1 MANLIITIISIALVA
16 IAALM
21 GAYYGGTAFLNG
33 QAKANANASVSQGEQ
48 QVAAWSV
55 YASDRSG
62 SWTLS
67 SISSLSATS
76 PAAYLTTSP
85 VAPAGAAAST
95 GISAWSLVNLSDI
108 SGGTSATF
116 NGVYFQLVST
126 TSGATVCSTVSQM
139 IGGPSASPALT
150 SVANNLLQANTGHKF
165 DCVFVDTSA
174 SVFPTT
180 GADPMYIYYRAY

>member
-55 YASDRSG
+55 YTADRSG
-62 SWTLS
+62 NWTLA
-67 SISSLSATS
+67 SISALSATS
-76 PAAYLTTSP
+76 PAAYLTTAP
-85 VAPAGAAAST
+85 VSPAGVTAST
-95 GISAWSLVNLSDI
+95 GISAWSLVNLSDV
-108 SGGTSATF
+108 SGGTSANF
-116 NGVYFQLVST
+116 NGVYYQLIGS
-126 TSGATVCSTVSQM
+126 TSGANVCSTVSQM
-139 IGGPSASPALT
+139 IGGSSATPTRT
-150 SVANNLLQANTGHKF
+150 SVANNLLQAANGRKF

-174 SVFPTT
+174 SVFPST
-180 GADPMYIYYRAY
+180 GTDTMYIYYRAY